1 MGPTCQNRGCG
12 RKKMTTV
19 VVVPTPIEGDA
30 TPLLFEGRWEICF
43 GDHQKKGELLG
54 SCWSNGIAS
63 SPPIWQFYGDEGWY
77 WRATGCSIGSD
88 IWLGYCTV
96 MHGYQPHLIA
106 VENYG
111 KSLIFTSLLFL
122 WLSCLVLK
130 PAICSLL
137 NLFLLVVC
145 YLFCMACYNH
155 LFQKILMSSIET
167 WNFK

>member
-106 VENYG
+106 VENYEWCNKFWIG
-111 KSLIFTSLLFL
+111 WRSSLLA
-122 WLSCLVLK
+122 LSWRRMLEKYDCW
-130 PAICSLL
+130 ICNRIMSFSRSLL
-137 NLFLLVVC
+137 CLFGELVSPIC
-145 YLFCMACYNH
+145 WTL
-155 LFQKILMSSIET
+155 
-167 WNFK
+167 